1 MDECPGPGGVGVT
14 SPPSLPVART
24 AHAGRATTKQ
34 RLLDAATRLL
44 VERGYGAVSIRAVT
58 RAAGLSVSAAHY
70 HFGSKEALIR
80 EAVRSRIRPLTRE
93 RLARL
98 DALERSGRPSV
109 EAVVEAFLAP
119 AVEFS
124 AGLGDAALSYR
135 RLPASLHFVPM
146 ETVRELYEHVFG
158 DQVERFLRALSRA
171 LPDRDQRDLALAFQ
185 LCIGAMVHATGGRAE
200 SFLGAAGALE
210 HERLL
215 PCLVRFV
222 SQGIRASCPPLEAA
236 PAEDQA

>member
-1 MDECPGPGGVGVT
+1 M
-14 SPPSLPVART
+14 PPSLTVAAT
-24 AHAGRATTKQ
+24 ADGTHATTKQ
-34 RLLDAATRLL
+34 RLLDAAARLL
-44 VERGYGAVSIRAVT
+44 VERGYAGVSIRAVT

-98 DALERSGRPSV
+98 DALERSGRPGV

-124 AGLGDAALSYR
+124 AGLADAALAYR

-146 ETVRELYEHVFG
+146 ETVRELYDDVFG
-158 DQVERFLRALSRA
+158 EQVERFLAALSRA
-171 LPDRDQRDLALAFQ
+171 LPGRDRRDLALAFQ
-185 LCIGAMVHATGGRAE
+185 LGIGAMVHATGGRAE
-200 SFLGAAGALE
+200 SFLGEEGAIE
-210 HERLL
+210 SERML
-215 PCLVRFV
+215 PCLVHFV
-222 SQGIRASCPPLEAA
+222 AQGIRASCPPIGSREAEA
-236 PAEDQA
+236 